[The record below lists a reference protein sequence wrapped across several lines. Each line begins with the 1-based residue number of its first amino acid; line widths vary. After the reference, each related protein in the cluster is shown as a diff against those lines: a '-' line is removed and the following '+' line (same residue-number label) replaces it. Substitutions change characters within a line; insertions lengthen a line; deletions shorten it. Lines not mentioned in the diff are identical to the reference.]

1 MKNIFVLP
9 TDKLS
14 RLYYWEDKLRIGD
27 LTTAPKN
34 LGITNQNIYITS
46 DEEIKDGDWHLNIVT
61 NKISKY
67 NIGLL
72 NPNRSSYKKIILT
85 TDQDL
90 IKDGVQT
97 IDDEFL
103 EWFVK
108 NPSCEEVEV
117 VVENYE
123 DNEWIGD
130 DWGGEIYTFE
140 YERYKIIIP
149 KEEPKQE
156 PNFYEKLKEYFENTP
171 REKVLEDWN
180 KSAHLDNVGP
190 TVDEFLEN
198 SNEERLKDV
207 AERFYS
213 EQSESYE
220 NAIEP
225 TFDDSRYLVTGFIDG
240 VKSDIAKEYWFEKFE
255 EDLKT
260 AYFSGIKTTG
270 EGWNGEYA
278 NGNNPSI
285 EEEFQ
290 EGFQEWLRHFKK
302 K

>member
-9 TDKLS
+9 TDKPS
-14 RLYYWEDKLRIGD
+14 RLWLYKNFDNL
-27 LTTAPKN
+27 LTGLTVEKSKDIHP
-34 LGITNQNIYITS
+34 QNIYITS
-46 DEEIKDGDWHLNIVT
+46 DEEIKVGDWCIMINDFDDKYLV
-61 NKISKY
+61 KVISLKC
-67 NIGLL
+67 IGGKEIRVKLSINNQENTPL
-72 NPNRSSYKKIILT
+72 IEKCKKIILT

-103 EWFVK
+103 EWFVN
-108 NPSCEEVEV
+108 NPSCQ
-117 VVENYE
+117 Y
-123 DNEWIGD
+123 
-130 DWGGEIYTFE
+130 GGYKDINWD
-140 YERYKIIIP
+140 KIITL

-156 PNFYEKLKEYFENTP
+156 T
-171 REKVLEDWN
+171 LEE
-180 KSAHLDNVGP
+180 A
-190 TVDEFLEN
+190 
-198 SNEERLKDV
+198 
-207 AERFYS
+207 AERMWNDPSKQLTSKNSF
-213 EQSESYE
+213 
-220 NAIEP
+220 IE
-225 TFDDSRYLVTGFIDG
+225 GA
-240 VKSDIAKEYWFEKFE
+240 KSDAARDYWFEKFE

>member
-1 MKNIFVLP
+1 MKNIFILP
-9 TDKLS
+9 TDKPS

-90 IKDGVQT
+90 IKDGVQE
-97 IDDEFL
+97 IDDDFL
-103 EWFVK
+103 EWFIK

-149 KEEPKQE
+149 KEESKKPS
-156 PNFYEKLKEYFENTP
+156 NFYEKLKEYFKTTP

-180 KSAHLDNVGP
+180 KSVEFNKVGP
-190 TVDEFLEN
+190 TVDEFVEN
-198 SNEERLKDV
+198 SNKERLKDA
-207 AERFYS
+207 AEKIWNDPN
-213 EQSESYE
+213 EQLTSKNS
-220 NAIEP
+220 
-225 TFDDSRYLVTGFIDG
+225 F
-240 VKSDIAKEYWFEKFE
+240 VKGALSDAARDYWFEKFE

-278 NGNNPSI
+278 NGNNPNV
-285 EEEFQ
+285 EETFE
-290 EGFQEWLRHFKK
+290 EKFQEWFEQYKK